1 MTSARGGSEHG
12 ERGMSGGTDIEDPV
26 ALNRAGS
33 GAQEI
38 AGRTRTAGAHPV
50 DETESASRDF
60 SSGNW
65 DGGLSGV
72 LGGLAQMWSS
82 QVSVLAASCDGL
94 ARQCGGSGLLYQNTE
109 TANTQTMRSVSGEPS
124 PFG

>member
-1 MTSARGGSEHG
+1 MSA
-12 ERGMSGGTDIEDPV
+12 GTDIEDPA
-26 ALNRAGS
+26 ALNRAGA

-50 DETESASRDF
+50 NETESASRDF

-65 DGGLSGV
+65 DGGLGGA
-72 LGGLAQMWSS
+72 LGGLAQMWAS
-82 QVSVLAASCDGL
+82 QVSVLATSCDGL
-94 ARQCGGSGLLYQNTE
+94 ARQCGGSGLLYQNVE
-109 TANTQTMRSVSGEPS
+109 AANTRTMRSLPGEPS

>member
-1 MTSARGGSEHG
+1 
-12 ERGMSGGTDIEDPV
+12 MSGGTDIEDPT

-60 SSGNW
+60 GSGNW
-65 DGGLSGV
+65 DGGLGAA
-72 LGGLAQMWSS
+72 LGGLARIWSS
-82 QVSVLAASCDGL
+82 QVSALATDCEDL
-94 ARQCGGSGLLYQNTE
+94 ARQCGGTGLLYQNTE
-109 TANTQTMRSVSGEPS
+109 TANTQTMRTLSGEPS